1 MQDNRFSD
9 GGDWEQ
15 QKHSNEQINK
25 YPVFFFWNKNTE
37 IQWLRDFL
45 SKTSITGASICY
57 ISHPPDWKTLA
68 WKSSPI
74 ILCHS
79 FSTNTEWTCLEEF
92 LTHSNGLPGK
102 RVIVIIT
109 DVKDRGSEK
118 SIQEEW
124 GKWKFPG
131 FELITLTCEEIDSIS
146 TYISQDLSPERK
158 MARKIHI
165 LKNILQTT
173 AVEKDKIGIFSR
185 SDSSEYTWLVKLLTS
200 TNFSGWVLSATP
212 YYIANYQFE
221 KFKND
226 VSQCTFG
233 ILYHTKNSGRINVTN
248 VTSSL
253 YDEELKHLHEKLGR
267 DNVIVVIDD
276 LEKSTDR
283 VKNQILKEQHSIK
296 KWARDLFIFCQEEK
310 KTDPHIIPSME
321 EKMKH
326 LEAMITDSTGYFLAS
341 TGSTGQCVA
350 SLTRQRT
357 PAFPG
362 SSRQNVRA
370 SASLTGQGPSASKVF
385 TAPRSFFLNNSSTS
399 QAQSRESD
407 STGCFPASTSST
419 RQRTPAFP
427 GSSRQTVPA
436 SASLT
441 GQRPFASNVSTA
453 HSSFFPNNSSTS
465 QAQSMES
472 GFNLGKEQSTE
483 KNRKSI
489 TKRVHTVGI
498 FSITEDTEYNWLK
511 SLLGKKF
518 RSVKSFYISFSR
530 FHQFQDGLSQC
541 THGILYHT
549 KNRGRINVT
558 DVTDSLY
565 DKHLK
570 HMSDTLGKNRVIVV
584 LDDLDDNS
592 DKMRKTILQEQPKIR
607 QLARDLFLVRKGTD
621 RQKMCYFEHNRKPD
635 FS

>member
-173 AVEKDKIGIFSR
+173 AERRKVVTKRLEKDKIGIFSR

-326 LEAMITDSTGYFLAS
+326 LEAMIT
-341 TGSTGQCVA
+341 
-350 SLTRQRT
+350 
-357 PAFPG
+357 
-362 SSRQNVRA
+362 
-370 SASLTGQGPSASKVF
+370 
-385 TAPRSFFLNNSSTS
+385 
-399 QAQSRESD
+399 D